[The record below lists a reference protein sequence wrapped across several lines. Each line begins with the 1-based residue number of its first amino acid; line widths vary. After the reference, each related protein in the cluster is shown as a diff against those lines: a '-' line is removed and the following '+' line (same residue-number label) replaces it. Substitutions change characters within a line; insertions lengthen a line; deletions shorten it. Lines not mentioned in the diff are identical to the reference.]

1 MNNFD
6 LVNAMVTSN
15 IRCIFPNVQQT
26 IERTTEDE
34 KTAELCFVGL
44 DGDGYS
50 FSMNMSYKEDETGSF
65 VVKLKVLQRS
75 IRVYIEKAYGSIP
88 CSSVWSKSVAVQV
101 DIDTIENIDNHV
113 KNLLEQVTNIAK
125 EAKDKL
131 NSLDFNIHADAYIIP
146 ENYKYVGSFRL
157 MPNSLYKY
165 LTHKNVD
172 SFVRGSNENVL
183 NVLIPLLKEHGVEK
197 DNDNRMV
204 HCMSCNH
211 KIMGGGVAKHIPT
224 NTYIYFG
231 CTCSETRFSFTDT
244 MEKDM
249 ANLEKQLHR
258 MFYLAKRNGM
268 YESRN

>member
-6 LVNAMVTSN
+6 LVNAMITSN
-15 IRCIFPNVQQT
+15 IRCIFPTVQQT
-26 IERTTEDE
+26 IEKSTDDG

-44 DGDGYS
+44 NGDGFS
-50 FSMNMSYKEDETGSF
+50 FSINMSYKEDDTCAF
-65 VVKLKVLQRS
+65 VAKLKVLHRS
-75 IRVYIEKAYGSIP
+75 IRVHVEKAYGSIP
-88 CSSVWSKSVAVQV
+88 CSAVWSKSVAVQV
-101 DIDTIENIDNHV
+101 DIDTIENVESYV
-113 KNLLEQVTNIAK
+113 KELVVQVANLAR
-125 EAKDKL
+125 EAK
-131 NSLDFNIHADAYIIP
+131 NRLDSTEFNIHSDAYIIP
-146 ENYKYVGSFRL
+146 ENYEYVGTFRL

-165 LTHKNVD
+165 LSSKNAD
-172 SFVRGSNENVL
+172 SFIRVSNEKVL
-183 NVLIPLLKEHGVEK
+183 KVLIPLLKEHGVTK
-197 DNDNRMV
+197 DNDNRIV

-224 NTYIYFG
+224 DTYIYFG

-268 YESRN
+268 YESK